1 MHHCNEY
8 SIGEDTHRPKQFT
21 RGATKVRFLPSF
33 FNHFHRFYLFL
44 TTLKVLIFFIPNL
57 YFTSFMSLSDSL
69 LINQI
74 EASNNG
80 FSRDTKVELMRLGQG
95 VKEDFQRFDLFYIS
109 LFCLIYFQCFLIL
122 ALDPLIFGLT
132 VSGYFIYGLVLF
144 SKDS

>member
-1 MHHCNEY
+1 
-8 SIGEDTHRPKQFT
+8 
-21 RGATKVRFLPSF
+21 
-33 FNHFHRFYLFL
+33 
-44 TTLKVLIFFIPNL
+44 
-57 YFTSFMSLSDSL
+57 MSLSDSL